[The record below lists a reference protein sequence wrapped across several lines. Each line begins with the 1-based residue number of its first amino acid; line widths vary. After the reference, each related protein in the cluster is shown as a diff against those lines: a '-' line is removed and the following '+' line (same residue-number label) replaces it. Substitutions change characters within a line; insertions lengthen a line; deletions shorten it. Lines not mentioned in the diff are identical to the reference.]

1 MPARLIRLLTGEPYS
16 HTSIALDMELNEMYS
31 FARKHIYN
39 PFNSG
44 FVDEHIETGVFG
56 KDKNVFCSVYAIP
69 VTEQQYQRIQQ
80 EIRRFINNRD
90 VYNYNYIGLI
100 GILFGKNISS
110 EKNYF
115 CSQFVSHILQ
125 QSGIYLFQ
133 KENGLIRPYDFH
145 IRLKDRRIYKGKL
158 SEYRNY
164 LSLRKE
170 ENDRAEGMARAI

>member
-1 MPARLIRLLTGEPYS
+1 MFTKIKKGQRYIYVLLSRTHTMPARLIRLLTGEPYS

-56 KDKNVFCSVYAIP
+56 KDKNVFCSVYALP
-69 VTEQQYQRIQQ
+69 VTEPQYQRIQQ

-100 GILFGKNISS
+100 GILFGKNISN
-110 EKNYF
+110 KRLV
-115 CSQFVSHILQ
+115 FV
-125 QSGIYLFQ
+125 
-133 KENGLIRPYDFH
+133 
-145 IRLKDRRIYKGKL
+145 
-158 SEYRNY
+158 
-164 LSLRKE
+164 
-170 ENDRAEGMARAI
+170 